1 MAERLTTAATAEAIG
16 VPITTLKGWL
26 SQVDVPTERDSAGRR
41 RFSPEALE
49 VLEVVKELRG
59 SGRTFE
65 TIRRRVPSIVQPLDD
80 GRETDQTDTG
90 PTSDEPQADGQRL
103 IDGRETDDRR
113 MPDMHE
119 LAALVA
125 ASVVGA
131 VKAENDLAEKYARA
145 AHRIG
150 ELEAT
155 TRGLELDRDRLAGEL
170 AEAKAERDQARALLA
185 APAPARPWWKVW
197 G

>member
-90 PTSDEPQADGQRL
+90 PTGDEPQADGQRL

-113 MPDMHE
+113 AGDGRD

-125 ASVVGA
+125 SFVVEA
-131 VKAENDLAEKYARA
+131 VKAENELGEKYARA

-155 TRGLELDRDRLAGEL
+155 TRGLEAERDRLAGEL

-185 APAPARPWWKVW
+185 APARPWWKFW
-197 G
+197 S